1 MGSGNVNNNLQMLF
15 SKMEEFVSTKT
26 VIGEPVHIG
35 EVILI
40 PLVDVSFGV
49 GAGVNE
55 STDEKKGSDAGGGA
69 LGAKLSPSAVVVIMN
84 GTVQLVNVKSQESVN
99 KLIDMVPGLLSKINW
114 GSLFGKKDKNKT
126 ESPAFDDKR
135 VSEEL

>member
-15 SKMEEFVSTKT
+15 SKMEEFISTKT
-26 VIGEPVHIG
+26 VVGEPVHIG

-40 PLVDVSFGV
+40 PLVDVTFGV

-55 STDEKKGSDAGGGA
+55 STDEKKGKDSGGGG
-69 LGAKLSPSAVVVIMN
+69 LGAKLSPAAVVVIVN
-84 GTVQLVNVKSQESVN
+84 GTVQLVNVKNQESVN
-99 KLIDMVPGLLSKINW
+99 KMIDMIPGLLSKVNW
-114 GSLFGKKDKNKT
+114 GSLFGKKKKT
-126 ESPAFDDKR
+126 DGDNTAFDDKS